1 MEEVVNELGLGI
13 LIMAISGGFVG
24 LFVWAF
30 TQMSAW

>member
-24 LFVWAF
+24 LFVWVLN
-30 TQMSAW
+30 QMSAL

>member
-24 LFVWAF
+24 LFVWILD
-30 TQMSAW
+30 QISSL